1 MHMKVVRI
9 KMKGNSI
16 IIGIS
21 NINAQMKEKEHIE
34 RITEENKTYS
44 RLAALAGNYV
54 SIFVVDPKTDHYIRC
69 ATNHEFDQY
78 TIGMEGEDFFE
89 RFAESRKKFA
99 YLEDLDYVLEQ
110 FNKKNII
117 EQLEKN
123 GAFNLNYR
131 VIVSSEL
138 RHFRL
143 KASYIEETDGKQI
156 IIGTSD
162 ITDEVL
168 REQEAEAKLIRARN
182 EANVDALTGVKN
194 KHAYAN
200 IENQIDKMI
209 KEGTAPEFAMVVL
222 DINGLKNVNDTLGHK
237 AGDEFIQKGCKII
250 CDVFRH
256 CPVFRIGGDE
266 FAVIIQGNSYQYV
279 DKIMQV
285 WEKTNEENIKN
296 DAVVIAAGMARYED
310 DKKVEAVFAKADALM
325 YENKKKLKRRA
336 EKTQ

>member
-1 MHMKVVRI
+1 M
-9 KMKGNSI
+9 
-16 IIGIS
+16 
-21 NINAQMKEKEHIE
+21 
-34 RITEENKTYS
+34 
-44 RLAALAGNYV
+44 
-54 SIFVVDPKTDHYIRC
+54 
-69 ATNHEFDQY
+69 
-78 TIGMEGEDFFE
+78 
-89 RFAESRKKFA
+89 
-99 YLEDLDYVLEQ
+99 
-110 FNKKNII
+110 
-117 EQLEKN
+117 
-123 GAFNLNYR
+123 
-131 VIVSSEL
+131 
-138 RHFRL
+138 
-143 KASYIEETDGKQI
+143 
-156 IIGTSD
+156 
-162 ITDEVL
+162 